1 MLNNVS
7 YTKTINDGDSIDF
20 TTIASASIT
29 AQLNYTVEEANKLVG
44 QNFTY
49 LLDYGDGEWHNMGLF
64 TIDEAESIDAYTSR
78 ITGHDHMYRLN
89 KYVDDFI
96 AKYKY
101 PTTLGKFW
109 KDLLDYCDI
118 FYEDDTIEGVN
129 ADLVLNRNFEAVK
142 TTGLQIAEYI
152 SQLMAGYAHIDKDRF
167 SAKIGHYNK
176 KPLIIMPSNYT
187 DLNMSSYSAEI
198 MNQVRLGFNNDKS
211 VIYSG
216 PTTENS
222 VPYYITDN
230 SLIIYNINDEEGY
243 EILRNIMGVIDA
255 LPVDY
260 NKAEMKMLTPIVNS
274 EIKVGDIIEVESK
287 LGKRIKMMVMEIS
300 IDGSGITY
308 KSFGEAQ
315 YPVEGENISSQI
327 IYLNDL
333 QGQISEIRGD
343 GQETKQ
349 ELVQISSTQTEL
361 VNAVNSLNEETI
373 NLGENLVAVD
383 EKYQEIT
390 NQITSDHDTDI
401 LAVYDAINAKAEE
414 VKGNAESYADSKD
427 TEVLKAAKKY
437 ADDQDTTNLQAAKDY
452 ADTIKSLIPTGTTM
466 YVDVQDNGISCIMWI
481 GDADKRSGVKF
492 EYWYKSNPVFINVNF
507 YFNGE
512 RVPFTKQIRP
522 GE

>member
-1 MLNNVS
+1 
-7 YTKTINDGDSIDF
+7 
-20 TTIASASIT
+20 
-29 AQLNYTVEEANKLVG
+29 
-44 QNFTY
+44 
-49 LLDYGDGEWHNMGLF
+49 
-64 TIDEAESIDAYTSR
+64 
-78 ITGHDHMYRLN
+78 
-89 KYVDDFI
+89 
-96 AKYKY
+96 
-101 PTTLGKFW
+101 
-109 KDLLDYCDI
+109 
-118 FYEDDTIEGVN
+118 
-129 ADLVLNRNFEAVK
+129 
-142 TTGLQIAEYI
+142 
-152 SQLMAGYAHIDKDRF
+152 MAGYAHIDKDRF

-260 NKAEMKMLTPIVNS
+260 NKAEMKMLTPIVNN

-315 YPVEGENISSQI
+315 YPVQGESISSQI

-361 VNAVNSLNEETI
+361 VNAVNSLNEEITDI
-373 NLGENLVAVD
+373 GENLVAVD

-401 LAVYDAINAKAEE
+401 LAVYNAIDAKAEE
-414 VKGNAESYADSKD
+414 VKGYADNKD
-427 TEVLKAAKKY
+427 AEVLKAAKKY
-437 ADDQDTTNLQAAKDY
+437 ADNQDITNLQAAKDY

-466 YVDVQDNGISCIMWI
+466 YVDVQDTGISCTMWI

-512 RVPFTKQIRP
+512 RVPFTEQIRP